1 MQLGPATLRWP
12 LPERTKPLCELD
24 ERSVQQTP
32 ADGRA
37 RFQGNRVVDQ
47 MLEAVAIIIGL
58 FGISI
63 FAAHA
68 LEAHLTPGDW
78 LSPARS
84 ASSTYQRIGLKK

>member
-1 MQLGPATLRWP
+1 
-12 LPERTKPLCELD
+12 
-24 ERSVQQTP
+24 
-32 ADGRA
+32 
-37 RFQGNRVVDQ
+37 